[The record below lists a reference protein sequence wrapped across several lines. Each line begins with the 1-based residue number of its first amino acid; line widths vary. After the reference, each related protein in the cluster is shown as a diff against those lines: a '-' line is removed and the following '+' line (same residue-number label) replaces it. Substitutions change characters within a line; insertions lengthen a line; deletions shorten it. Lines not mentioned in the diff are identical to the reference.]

1 MAKRTSKNTAKKTGK
16 KIARKAIGDV
26 ESGGGEAIRP
36 PAPTPMGDLLGHE
49 RAVATLMN
57 ALGAER
63 LHHAWIFS
71 GPEGVGKKTA
81 AVAFASLLL
90 DPSTGPNLTGQLE
103 ADPDSP
109 VQTLLRAGTHPDLRL
124 VIKELARFSE
134 DATLRN
140 RKLTSIPVDVVRE
153 HLIRP
158 AALAGSMPGGRAS
171 KVFIIDE
178 AELLAGAA
186 QNAILKTLEE
196 PPEGTVVILLT
207 ASEDRL
213 LPTIRSRC
221 QRVRFGTLDD
231 RAMASWMERPEAGPI
246 RALPE
251 HERAWL
257 SQFAAGAPGAMLRAA
272 EAGLAAWHGLL
283 EPMLRTVEGGRHD
296 ANLATRMHKLA
307 QERAEVVANAD
318 KRASKEAANKQA
330 ADDML
335 RLIASRWRCELQ
347 AAAARGDNDRAEAV
361 ADTLDFVTDCRR
373 HADSN
378 VNLLFAFERLVSMAA
393 DRFAGRA
400 HVGV

>member
-1 MAKRTSKNTAKKTGK
+1 MAKRTSKKTSKKTAKKVSRRLAGPDDS
-16 KIARKAIGDV
+16 AGGD
-26 ESGGGEAIRP
+26 AIRP
-36 PAPTPMGDLLGHE
+36 PAPTPMSDLLGHD

-57 ALGAER
+57 ALGADR

-81 AVAFASLLL
+81 AVAFAALLL
-90 DPSTGPNLTGQLE
+90 DPSTGPNLAGQLE

-109 VQTLLRAGTHPDLRL
+109 VQALLRAGTHPDLRL
-124 VIKELARFSE
+124 VVKELARFSE

-158 AALAGSMPGGRAS
+158 AALAATMPGGRAS
-171 KVFIIDE
+171 KVFIVDE

-196 PPEGTVVILLT
+196 PPGGTVVILLT

-221 QRVRFGTLDD
+221 QRVRFGTLDEQ
-231 RAMASWMERPEAGPI
+231 AMASWLARAPAAPI
-246 RALPE
+246 RVLPE

-272 EAGLAAWHGLL
+272 EAGLPAWHGVL
-283 EPMLRTVEGGRHD
+283 EPMLRTIEAGRHD
-296 ANLATRMHKLA
+296 ANLAAQMHKLA
-307 QERAEVVANAD
+307 QERAEAVASAD

-335 RLIASRWRCELQ
+335 RLVASRWRMELR
-347 AAAARGDNDRAEAV
+347 AAAVRGESDRAEAI
-361 ADTLDFVTDCRR
+361 ADALDLVTDCRR

-400 HVGV
+400 HAGV